1 MATAAGGRPLGTR
14 ARCTNGPG
22 AGKGPGCRCE
32 ACRTANRDDQRRIAR
47 LPRRTGARPMG
58 LDDDEIDAPGY
69 MPQTSWRRALGTGTG
84 LHDDPLGLARRWAG

>member
-32 ACRTANRDDQRRIAR
+32 ACRAANRDDQRRIAAQADWC
-47 LPRRTGARPMG
+47 TPMG
-58 LDDDEIDAPGY
+58 LDDDEIDVPGY
-69 MPQTSWRRALGTGTG
+69 MPQTSWRRALGTGTAG
-84 LHDDPLGLARRWAG
+84 DDPLGLARRWAG